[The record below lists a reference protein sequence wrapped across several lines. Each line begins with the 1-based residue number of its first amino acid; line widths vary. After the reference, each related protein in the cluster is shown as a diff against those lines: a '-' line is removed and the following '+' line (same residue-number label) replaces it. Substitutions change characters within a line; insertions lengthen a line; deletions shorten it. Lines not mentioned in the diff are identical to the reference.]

1 MSFVGYWIILTF
13 KCGWFCTQLVFLPSI
28 VGEIAILG
36 GIEEESDKL
45 WNFTK
50 KASHIQLDR

>member
-1 MSFVGYWIILTF
+1 MSRVGYWIVLTF
-13 KCGWFCTQLVFLPSI
+13 KRDWFWTQLVFLPSI

-36 GIEEESDKL
+36 GIEEQNDKL